1 MDRGITRADRRHV
14 ASDARG
20 GESDG
25 GAYMQVGIEITVDN
39 EMHSYTHFGA
49 MTEDQLMRLKEFIG
63 KMFCE
68 GLE

>member
-1 MDRGITRADRRHV
+1 
-14 ASDARG
+14 
-20 GESDG
+20 
-25 GAYMQVGIEITVDN
+25 MQVGIEITVDN